1 MQSLGT
7 LACSPDRPFLTWKD
21 AKRQIR
27 TVCRLAKIKP
37 VGFFRARRLNS
48 GELMLT
54 VEGGSVSARRRT
66 VKSAGRIARAAW
78 GGAEIVF
85 TPFADVSVDDL
96 SSDELAAIIA
106 MG

>member
-7 LACSPDRPFLTWKD
+7 LACSPDRSFLTWKD

-27 TVCRLAKIKP
+27 TVCRLAQIKP

-54 VEGGSVSARRRT
+54 VEGGAVSARRRT
-66 VKSAGRIARAAW
+66 VKSAGRAGAAW
-78 GGAEIVF
+78 EGAEIMF
-85 TPFADVSVDDL
+85 TPFADVSVDDM

>member
-54 VEGGSVSARRRT
+54 VEGGAVSARRRT
-66 VKSAGRIARAAW
+66 VKSAGRAGAAW
-78 GGAEIVF
+78 EGAEIVF
-85 TPFADVSVDDL
+85 TPFADVSVDDM

>member
-27 TVCRLAKIKP
+27 TVCRLAQIKP
-37 VGFFRARRLNS
+37 VGLFRARRLNS

-54 VEGGSVSARRRT
+54 VEGGAVSARRRT
-66 VKSAGRIARAAW
+66 VKSAGRAGAAW
-78 GGAEIVF
+78 EGAEIVF
-85 TPFADVSVDDL
+85 TPFADVSVDDM

>member
-7 LACSPDRPFLTWKD
+7 LACSPERSFLTWKD

-37 VGFFRARRLNS
+37 VGFFRKRTLNS

-54 VEGGSVSARRRT
+54 VEGGCVSARRRT
-66 VKSAGRIARAAW
+66 VKSAGRAGAAW
-78 GGAEIVF
+78 EGAEIMF
-85 TPFADVSVDDL
+85 TPFADVSVDDM

>member
-27 TVCRLAKIKP
+27 TVCRLAQIKP

-54 VEGGSVSARRRT
+54 VEGGAVSARRRT
-66 VKSAGRIARAAW
+66 VKSAGRAGAAW
-78 GGAEIVF
+78 EGAEIIF
-85 TPFADVSVDDL
+85 TPFADVSVDDM
-96 SSDELAAIIA
+96 SSDERAAIIA